1 MFAGHGTWCGS
12 RTLPSIDHGPS
23 GPSAINLGKELSNDK
38 NVLDELSIE
47 RNSASYKISRWV
59 GKTFTSEIIQKM
71 KTNHFNLNLDERTS
85 SNNKKIV
92 TVLVNVFSDSDNDDQ
107 LEHLVSEEL
116 ISVNSASLFDII
128 VEQIESQDIYCMYK
142 FAVGADGLMFCHER
156 MQERWWDKTTTGE
169 SICLT

>member
-1 MFAGHGTWCGS
+1 
-12 RTLPSIDHGPS
+12 
-23 GPSAINLGKELSNDK
+23 
-38 NVLDELSIE
+38 
-47 RNSASYKISRWV
+47 
-59 GKTFTSEIIQKM
+59 M

-156 MQERWWDKTTTGE
+156 MQERW
-169 SICLT
+169 